1 MLVSHNKRFAFV
13 HIPKTGGT
21 SLSAVLKPYS
31 DEHPLPL
38 RVVGNFFD
46 NRGFE
51 RGPLL
56 QTVFGVPRH
65 APYLDIR
72 TRIGA
77 RIDGYYSFAVV
88 RNPWDLVVSEYLYIK
103 RRPRHY
109 LHKAVSAMTSVEDF
123 VDLKLSPSS
132 HPRNRL
138 IQHDFLADSNGDIGV
153 DFVGRFERINE
164 DSRAILS
171 RLGIEADLPH
181 ENKTQ
186 RKHYRDYH
194 SARSI
199 DMVAKHFERD
209 IAVFGYDY

>member
-1 MLVSHNKRFAFV
+1 MLVSHTKRFAFV

-38 RVVGNFFD
+38 RVVGNFLD

-56 QTVFGVPRH
+56 QMMFGVPRH
-65 APYLDIR
+65 APYSDIK
-72 TRIGA
+72 TRVGA
-77 RIDGYYSFAVV
+77 RIDDYYSFAVV

-109 LHKAVSAMTSVEDF
+109 LHKAVSAMASVEDF
-123 VDLKLSPSS
+123 MDLKLSPSS

-138 IQHDFLADSNGDIGV
+138 IQHDFLADSNGEIGV
-153 DFVGRFERINE
+153 DFVGRFERISE
-164 DSRAILS
+164 DSGAILKT
-171 RLGIEADLPH
+171 LGIEADLPH

-186 RKHYRDYH
+186 RKPYRDYH

-209 IAVFGYDY
+209 ITVFGYDY

>member
-88 RNPWDLVVSEYLYIK
+88 RNLMVISESILWAGLSGLMKTVEQYFRGWESKLIYPMRI
-103 RRPRHY
+103 RHKESITGTITA
-109 LHKAVSAMTSVEDF
+109 LEASIWW
-123 VDLKLSPSS
+123 LST
-132 HPRNRL
+132 
-138 IQHDFLADSNGDIGV
+138 
-153 DFVGRFERINE
+153 
-164 DSRAILS
+164 LS
-171 RLGIEADLPH
+171 E
-181 ENKTQ
+181 T
-186 RKHYRDYH
+186 
-194 SARSI
+194 
-199 DMVAKHFERD
+199 
-209 IAVFGYDY
+209 